1 MSNSRRVMRPPR
13 SARPLLR
20 GGSRSWR
27 SVAVSASL
35 AFVVGALLAGWA
47 GYAAGR
53 PDPVQAEAHKLQAQ
67 DAARDRAQ
75 TKELTATARD
85 VQGRL
90 LPVLNEMS
98 AALPVD
104 PQTTPKP
111 ATAAQVSS
119 WRAVT
124 GAAVERFAHPPS
136 GGTDVNVAR
145 SGLANAVRALDAAV
159 RTYETSLSAALPT
172 QARLIALA
180 AQERDLAIA
189 TWSTGAT
196 QLDVINIDQGF
207 GHAHVFLP
215 AAPGTGALTADS
227 EPEGHSD

>member
-1 MSNSRRVMRPPR
+1 
-13 SARPLLR
+13 
-20 GGSRSWR
+20 
-27 SVAVSASL
+27 L
-35 AFVVGALLAGWA
+35 AFVAGALIAGGVA
-47 GYAAGR
+47 YAAGR
-53 PDPVQAEAHKLQAQ
+53 PDPVQAEVHKLQAQ

-85 VQGRL
+85 VQAKL
-90 LPVLNEMS
+90 LPMLDEMA

-104 PQTTPKP
+104 PQATPKP

-119 WRAVT
+119 WRTVTTAV
-124 GAAVERFAHPPS
+124 VQRFEHPPS
-136 GGTDVNVAR
+136 GGTEVNVAR

-159 RTYETSLSAALPT
+159 RTYETVLSVGAPA
-172 QARLIALA
+172 QAQLIALA
-180 AQERDLAIA
+180 ADERNLAVA

-196 QLDVINIDQGF
+196 QLDVININEGF

-215 AAPGTGALTADS
+215 AVPGTGALTADG